1 MIDVFTVMRKELLE
15 LFGDRHSLRGALI
28 QATVVFLLV
37 GVIVPALDDSI
48 WTDPAAPV
56 LLYVLF
62 PAAIASIIAADAF
75 AGERERRTLETLL
88 ATPLRERDV
97 FAGKTL
103 AAVSV
108 SLIVSIASFAAAATI
123 THTPPSLAFAAAL
136 AGGAIATPLLM
147 ASIAVTI
154 SAHVNVARSAQ
165 QMAAIA
171 FMVVIAAGSSALQ
184 AFGPLSP
191 MLLLRLDLVVAVA
204 ALTILATAAR
214 SFRRDRLFG

>member
-1 MIDVFTVMRKELLE
+1 MIGILTVARKELLE
-15 LFGDRHSLRGALI
+15 LFGDHHSLRGALI
-28 QATVVFLLV
+28 QATAVFLLV
-37 GVIVPALDDSI
+37 GVIVPALDSSI
-48 WTDPAAPV
+48 WIDAAAPV

-88 ATPLRERDV
+88 ATPVRERDV

-108 SLIVSIASFAAAATI
+108 SLIVSLASFIAAAAI
-123 THTPPSLAFAAAL
+123 TQTLPSLAFAAAL
-136 AGGAIATPLLM
+136 LCGAIATPLLM

-154 SAHVNVARSAQ
+154 SAHIAVARSAQ
-165 QMAAIA
+165 QMASIA
-171 FMVVIAAGSSALQ
+171 FMVVIAASASMLEQ
-184 AFGPLSP
+184 FGPLSP
-191 MLLLRLDLVVAVA
+191 MLLLRVDVLVAIA
-204 ALTILATAAR
+204 ALAILATAAR